1 MSRFSSL
8 QNCKATSL
16 KVSQLSWPLSEIFIV
31 LFHTIP
37 ICVALL
43 SLVYIVPLSHQRP
56 KYPCWGPN
64 GTKRA
69 AKRPTSC
76 CCVPCVASPRASQ
89 ALRSFSRGIAW
100 ERVETGRIQ
109 GRIKWIKVLRY
120 VLVEIY
126 TWHTLGSLLTILIG
140 LLPSNEISTIM
151 APTSK
156 HVQQPCRHQ
165 PGHCQLLGERCQHCR
180 HCRCSR
186 SLRCLCSA
194 TTSNE
199 Q

>member
-1 MSRFSSL
+1 MMVFVGPRVCVFCLVPQILQVSWNVSTWGSS
-8 QNCKATSL
+8 Q
-16 KVSQLSWPLSEIFIV
+16 KVESEPKTLS
-31 LFHTIP
+31 
-37 ICVALL
+37 
-43 SLVYIVPLSHQRP
+43 QRP

-126 TWHTLGSLLTILIG
+126 TWHTLCSLLTILIG